1 MWSFWSRDPTKDFG
15 YEMQDIVTTDDK
27 SIWCLQNAKKKSSGE
42 LVSIFRYELKPSGD
56 NHVDRAKNAVKRLK
70 TLRHPSILTY
80 VDSLE
85 SDKYVYVVTEH
96 VVPLEQY
103 LQSISDYTLQQKQL
117 AISWGVLQVAK
128 GLGFLINDC
137 NLSHN
142 NISMPSIYV
151 NSGGVWRIAGL
162 EYVSSNADDSYP
174 PTKALSFQHKYTPP
188 ERTDTTR
195 RQSGPK
201 WSADSWG
208 LGCLIWEAFNG
219 LLPEASKLKTLGK
232 IPKSLTTPYKELISN
247 SPGDRLSPTDFVTK
261 CRAANGFFKNNFI
274 DSMLF
279 LEEIQIK
286 DTIEKNRFFT
296 NLDNHLDS
304 FPKDICKNKILPQL
318 VTAFEFSAVGSAIL
332 GPLFKIG
339 KSLDEEEYQKKIVP
353 CVVKLFACKD
363 RATRAK
369 LLQQM
374 ESFIG
379 YIQPNVVND
388 SVFPHVCQGFLDS
401 NPVIREQTVKCM
413 LHMASKLNYHNLNEE
428 IIKNFARLQARDE
441 EGGIRTNTTVCLG
454 KVASHLHPQ
463 TRQTVLVPS
472 FLRSMRDPFPPARI
486 AGILALSATQNFYSL
501 RECSTR
507 VMPALCHLVMDPEKQ
522 VRDQAFKALKGFVSK
537 MEKVSE
543 DPALAEQMEAD
554 LNAAGS
560 NVSSTLAA
568 SWAGWAVTS
577 LASKFYRTKPS
588 TDLKA
593 NTSQSSPPKESKET
607 TGADGRDKSDT
618 DRPHTPHTP
627 SIQKSES
634 GDSQLDFDEEVW
646 GSIDADASHQPNP
659 TARRKSLDGW
669 DDDDQWNGDE
679 FGGEKE
685 APEKGAKVGP
695 ESDDFFDKFTND
707 STTAKKTTDSAKN
720 WSKSE
725 TKSADLTPDS
735 SDNSKP
741 SEVSGDEQQLKKA
754 EAEQRRAQRSKELAE
769 RKAAAGRA
777 AKKGPMKLGA
787 QRIT

>member
-15 YEMQDIVTTDDK
+15 YEMQDIVSGDDK
-27 SIWCLQNAKKKSSGE
+27 SIWILQNAKKKSSGE

-56 NHVDRAKNAVKRLK
+56 NHIDRAKNAVKRLK

-80 VDSLE
+80 

-103 LQSISDYTLQQKQL
+103 LQSISDYTQQQRQL
-117 AISWGVLQVAK
+117 AISWGLLQVAK

-162 EYVSSNADDSYP
+162 EYVCSNADDSYP
-174 PTKALSFQHKYTPP
+174 VSKALSFQHKYTPP
-188 ERTDTTR
+188 ERVDQTR
-195 RQSGPK
+195 RQSGAK
-201 WSADSWG
+201 WSTDSWG

-219 LLPEASKLKTLGK
+219 LLPETNKLKSMGR
-232 IPKSLTTPYKELISN
+232 IPKSLSTPYTELISN
-247 SPGDRLSPTDFVTK
+247 NANSRLSPADFVTK
-261 CRAANGFFKNNFI
+261 CRAQNGFFKNNFI

-339 KSLDEEEYQKKIVP
+339 KSLEEEEYQKKIVP

-374 ESFIG
+374 ETFIN

-428 IIKNFARLQARDE
+428 IVKNFSRLQARDE

-454 KVASHLHPQ
+454 KIASHLHPQ
-463 TRQTVLVPS
+463 TRQTVLIPS

-507 VMPALCHLVMDPEKQ
+507 VMPALCHLTMDPEKQ
-522 VRDQAFKALKGFVSK
+522 VREQAFKALKGFVSK
-537 MEKVSE
+537 LEKVSE
-543 DPALAEQMEAD
+543 DPSLAEQMEAD

-577 LASKFYRTKPS
+577 LASKFYRSKPS
-588 TDLKA
+588 TTDQKA
-593 NTSQSSPPKESKET
+593 NTSQT
-607 TGADGRDKSDT
+607 TANSTAKSDDNKSDA
-618 DRPHTPHTP
+618 DRPQTPHTP
-627 SIQKSES
+627 GIQKSES
-634 GDSQLDFDEEVW
+634 GDSQQDFDEEVW
-646 GSIDADASHQPNP
+646 GSIDADSSQPNA
-659 TARRKSLDGW
+659 TTRKSLDGW
-669 DDDDQWNGDE
+669 DEEEVWEDDQEFNDE
-679 FGGEKE
+679 TKE
-685 APEKGAKVGP
+685 TTKVTTNSAKVNSG
-695 ESDDFFDKFTND
+695 DDFFDKFTND
-707 STTAKKTTDSAKN
+707 STPKSATN
-720 WSKSE
+720 WSKTTAKPKDEFGE
-725 TKSADLTPDS
+725 TND
-735 SDNSKP
+735 KP
-741 SEVSGDEQQLKKA
+741 VINTTAATETEQQTQHKA
-754 EAEQRRAQRSKELAE
+754 TAEQRRRNRNLAE
-769 RKAAAGRA
+769 RKGA